1 VLALVAEVGPV
12 FRKDIVLVTTD
23 TPEVLTNHD

>member
-12 FRKDIVLVTTD
+12 FRKDVVLITTED
-23 TPEVLTNHD
+23 PEVLTNHD